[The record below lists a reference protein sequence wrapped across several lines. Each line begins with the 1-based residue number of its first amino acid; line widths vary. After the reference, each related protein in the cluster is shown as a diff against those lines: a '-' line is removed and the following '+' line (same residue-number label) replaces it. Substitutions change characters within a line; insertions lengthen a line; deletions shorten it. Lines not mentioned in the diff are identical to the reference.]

1 MTSHVQSKL
10 RHLFA
15 SAWCSAI
22 LCCGSVVLG
31 DDSLF
36 GEPPIPGQSSDR
48 PIRLTIP
55 EMKHASFAPMHE
67 SLLPPLSEAIE
78 TPQELPHLLPLATP
92 DNPQSKAWED
102 EPLPSLDE
110 ELWQHG
116 GSYIYAPEGDRL
128 GFPCKDEHTDYEMLR
143 LPEDYIDPEP
153 FTLFTQFEGEGP
165 IKQYSL
171 DWFGPGAYNW
181 EPRFVA
187 YGGYQ
192 ASAIAYKQG
201 NTRSDGL
208 GHQLL
213 VDLDLRLT
221 GTERFHV
228 QFRPIGKDNT
238 GGSYYRFSDPAGY
251 IDNSTGVPQRFWF
264 EGELHSMFSGFM
276 SPFAVRDV
284 HMVGG
289 KFPFQLHNQ
298 LLMNDEILGT
308 VINKNTLFVGNTS
321 NINIQAIYAAS
332 DVDNVADDNSRMY
345 GTNFSIDYERV
356 FYEASYLF
364 VETPDAPGRDQHFA
378 AVSRTKFHGRFNYA
392 TRALFKFGDE
402 AGTGSGEL
410 FVLESNYTL
419 LMPAHPLGIEFG
431 VAYCNVFYATDG
443 WNSAGGGNFN
453 RLRAAFDV
461 NPLVA
466 ISSGSSLGENY
477 GASLGIQ
484 LFRHHEDESIA
495 PEIAFQSPNG
505 DLVYGFGL
513 RYQRKTSKRT
523 FFEVLGI
530 VNLSDTESLRRD
542 GVFVSETILF

>member
-1 MTSHVQSKL
+1 MMARRQSIL
-10 RHLFA
+10 QQLLA
-15 SAWCSAI
+15 STWCSAI

-31 DDSLF
+31 DESLF
-36 GEPPIPGQSSDR
+36 AEPPASGPGERLVRLSIPHVEYTNIG
-48 PIRLTIP
+48 PI
-55 EMKHASFAPMHE
+55 HE
-67 SLLPPLSEAIE
+67 WLLPPLAEPIE
-78 TPQELPHLLPLATP
+78 TPLETPHLLPLATP
-92 DNPQSKAWED
+92 ENANSKAWKD
-102 EPLPSLDE
+102 EPLPPLDE
-110 ELWQHG
+110 ELWEHG
-116 GSYIYAPEGDRL
+116 GSYLYAPEGDRL
-128 GFPCKDEHTDYEMLR
+128 GWPCEDEHADYELLR

-153 FTLFTQFEGEGP
+153 FTLFTQFEGEEP

-192 ASAIAYKQG
+192 VSAIAFKQG
-201 NTRSDGL
+201 NTRNDGL

-221 GTERFHV
+221 GTERFHL
-228 QFRPIGKDNT
+228 QFRPIGDGNT

-251 IDNSTGVPQRFWF
+251 IDNSTGEPQRFWF

-276 SPFAVRDV
+276 DPFAVRDL

-298 LLMNDEILGT
+298 LLMNDEILGA

-321 NINIQAIYAAS
+321 NVNIQAIYAAS
-332 DVDNVADDNSRMY
+332 DVDNVADASSRMY
-345 GTNFSIDYERV
+345 GTNVSVDYKKV
-356 FYEASYLF
+356 FYEGSYLY
-364 VETPDAPGRDQHFA
+364 VETPDAAGRDQHFA
-378 AVSRTKFHGRFNYA
+378 AISRTQFHGRLNYA

-410 FVLESNYTL
+410 FVLETNYTY
-419 LMPAHPLGIEFG
+419 LMPAHPLGIESG

-443 WNSAGGGNFN
+443 WNSAAGGNFN

-466 ISSGSSLGENY
+466 ISTGTSLGENY

-495 PEIAFQSPNG
+495 PEIAFQTPNG
-505 DLVYGFGL
+505 DFVYGFGL
-513 RYQRKTSKRT
+513 RYQRKTGKRT
-523 FFEVLGI
+523 FFEVLG
-530 VNLSDTESLRRD
+530 VLNLSDNEALRRD